1 MNSNSRDRNRNLI
14 NFPKTKKLTR
24 EQRANETRISSKK
37 AESDRSQPQTFC
49 GDAPL
54 SMPQNQKT
62 IPPNQIQLANTREPK
77 HRACNAPPL
86 PRDFSKSLP
95 LSSSQIP
102 APPGSVT
109 SRYKTVSQTRFTTD
123 TRGEKN
129 IFPGKNASTT
139 DFYTSALPCLPRSIF
154 GNKSIHGSPWNRR
167 IEREE
172 GRRRRPSTRIK
183 RGEIYF
189 YKRGRKHFIPADGK
203 LDDRAK

>member
-77 HRACNAPPL
+77 HRACNAPPPPL
-86 PRDFSKSLP
+86 ETSLNPCPSPPPKSQP
-95 LSSSQIP
+95 LL
-102 APPGSVT
+102 APLQAVT
-109 SRYKTVSQTRFTTD
+109 KPFHKLVSQRIRGGKKYFSTEKRVYHGFLHLRPPLFT
-123 TRGEKN
+123 
-129 IFPGKNASTT
+129 
-139 DFYTSALPCLPRSIF
+139 ALNFRKQINPR
-154 GNKSIHGSPWNRR
+154 
-167 IEREE
+167 
-172 GRRRRPSTRIK
+172 
-183 RGEIYF
+183 
-189 YKRGRKHFIPADGK
+189 IPVE
-203 LDDRAK
+203 L

>member
-77 HRACNAPPL
+77 HRACKAPPPPLETSLNPCPSPPPKSQPLLAPLQAVTKPFHKLVSQRIRGGKKIFFQGKTRL
-86 PRDFSKSLP
+86 PRIFTPPPSLVYRAQFSETNQSTDP
-95 LSSSQIP
+95 R
-102 APPGSVT
+102 G
-109 SRYKTVSQTRFTTD
+109 TV
-123 TRGEKN
+123 G
-129 IFPGKNASTT
+129 
-139 DFYTSALPCLPRSIF
+139 
-154 GNKSIHGSPWNRR
+154 
-167 IEREE
+167 
-172 GRRRRPSTRIK
+172 
-183 RGEIYF
+183 
-189 YKRGRKHFIPADGK
+189 
-203 LDDRAK
+203 

>member
-77 HRACNAPPL
+77 HRACNAPPPLEISLNPSLLLL
-86 PRDFSKSLP
+86 PNPSPSWL
-95 LSSSQIP
+95 
-102 APPGSVT
+102 
-109 SRYKTVSQTRFTTD
+109 RYKPLQNRFTNSFHNGYEGGKKYFS
-123 TRGEKN
+123 REKRVYHG
-129 IFPGKNASTT
+129 FLHLRPPLFT
-139 DFYTSALPCLPRSIF
+139 ALNFRKQINPR
-154 GNKSIHGSPWNRR
+154 
-167 IEREE
+167 
-172 GRRRRPSTRIK
+172 
-183 RGEIYF
+183 
-189 YKRGRKHFIPADGK
+189 IPVEP
-203 LDDRAK
+203 

>member
-1 MNSNSRDRNRNLI
+1 MNSNSRDRNRNVI

-24 EQRANETRISSKK
+24 EQSKRDSNLLEKSRI
-37 AESDRSQPQTFC
+37 RSISTSNILR
-49 GDAPL
+49 G
-54 SMPQNQKT
+54 
-62 IPPNQIQLANTREPK
+62 R
-77 HRACNAPPL
+77 PPL
-86 PRDFSKSLP
+86 HAAKSKNHTTQSNPASKHARTQTPRVQCPPPPPRDFSKSLP

-167 IEREE
+167 IGREE
-172 GRRRRPSTRIK
+172 
-183 RGEIYF
+183 EE
-189 YKRGRKHFIPADGK
+189 A
-203 LDDRAK
+203 LDAY